1 LYGTEIEIIPINVVT
16 NMYHLKRESLGLK
29 GFLKVRYKS
38 MNSIEFS
45 DKFILYS
52 AKNVLFVKTLNDQ
65 TLKLFIQQNL
75 EFKYG

>member
-1 LYGTEIEIIPINVVT
+1 
-16 NMYHLKRESLGLK
+16 MYHLKRESLGLK